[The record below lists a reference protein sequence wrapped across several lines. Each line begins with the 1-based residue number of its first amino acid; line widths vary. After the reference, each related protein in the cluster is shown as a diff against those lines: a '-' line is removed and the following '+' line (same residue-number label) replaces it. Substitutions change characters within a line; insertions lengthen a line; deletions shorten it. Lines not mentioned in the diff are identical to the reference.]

1 MIREL
6 SSQSQILVV
15 HDGHTGHLNPSLA
28 IGEILEQQ
36 FRNSYETLKVPVN
49 LGNSMVSLLKR
60 LSWFPRLFR
69 VMAKL
74 IFGAAPVHIA
84 QYRLI
89 VCSGMSNLL
98 YSAYLSQEFDIPLA
112 FSGDIGS
119 FNEHL
124 IHWTISA
131 LAQPTQVEQIILPT
145 LPVRKKFIELRAQ
158 PHCGEASLLLGGP
171 THEYPFTQ
179 ADYLNIIRHF
189 DFFVQAY
196 NIQGYIV
203 CSRRTPAFNSRIKKY
218 LKTSALKFVS
228 INDTTPIEHLVARSK
243 YIFVTEDSST
253 MLSEA
258 IQSGRIVRSVCL
270 NPEHNN
276 LLIEKY
282 LHNHLIQRQPANQPF
297 YTDERFPYI
306 ADLDLIRPLGS
317 HFRNYLLF
325 DDHYAP
331 YDLRRKFA

>member
-6 SSQSQILVV
+6 SGQSQILVV
-15 HDGHTGHLNPSLA
+15 HDGRTGHLNPSLA

-60 LSWFPRLFR
+60 LSWFPRLFG

-145 LPVRKKFIELRAQ
+145 LPVRKN
-158 PHCGEASLLLGGP
+158 LLNSVLNLTVVRQVCYWAALP
-171 THEYPFTQ
+171 T
-179 ADYLNIIRHF
+179 NIPLHKQTILTLSVILI
-189 DFFVQAY
+189 FVQAY

-203 CSRRTPAFNSRIKKY
+203 CSRRTPAFNSRIKNISRPQDY
-218 LKTSALKFVS
+218 NL
-228 INDTTPIEHLVARSK
+228 
-243 YIFVTEDSST
+243 
-253 MLSEA
+253 
-258 IQSGRIVRSVCL
+258 CL
-270 NPEHNN
+270 
-276 LLIEKY
+276 
-282 LHNHLIQRQPANQPF
+282 
-297 YTDERFPYI
+297 
-306 ADLDLIRPLGS
+306 
-317 HFRNYLLF
+317 
-325 DDHYAP
+325 
-331 YDLRRKFA
+331 

>member
-1 MIREL
+1 
-6 SSQSQILVV
+6 
-15 HDGHTGHLNPSLA
+15 
-28 IGEILEQQ
+28 
-36 FRNSYETLKVPVN
+36 
-49 LGNSMVSLLKR
+49 MVSLLKR

-89 VCSGMSNLL
+89 VCSGTSNLL

-145 LPVRKKFIELRAQ
+145 LPVRKN
-158 PHCGEASLLLGGP
+158 LLNSVPNLTVVRQVCYWAALP
-171 THEYPFTQ
+171 T
-179 ADYLNIIRHF
+179 NIPLHKQTILTLSVILI
-189 DFFVQAY
+189 FVQAY
-196 NIQGYIV
+196 NIRGYIV

-218 LKTSALKFVS
+218 LKTSGLQFVS

-297 YTDERFPYI
+297 IQMNVF
-306 ADLDLIRPLGS
+306 LILPI
-317 HFRNYLLF
+317 
-325 DDHYAP
+325 
-331 YDLRRKFA
+331 